1 MRTWRFRRIYQY
13 LSARFLLTPLLIL
26 LNFRIPLK
34 QSNSL
39 CFPDTKSPRLS
50 TNTRYLALQ
59 LDLELYETTQMPSKK
74 TYHIMAL
81 CLTAASLGIY
91 IAVTFA
97 GTHADPETK
106 TRLSHSNLYLFRV
119 NGTEIVTAP
128 GKEFYFSWIGFCTQD
143 DATMLGGERTVP
155 PPEYV
160 TFHAERLTSPMTDYS
175 LNPKLHREA
184 MVELVGGRCLRY

>member
-1 MRTWRFRRIYQY
+1 
-13 LSARFLLTPLLIL
+13 
-26 LNFRIPLK
+26 
-34 QSNSL
+34 
-39 CFPDTKSPRLS
+39 
-50 TNTRYLALQ
+50 
-59 LDLELYETTQMPSKK
+59 MPSKK
-74 TYHIMAL
+74 TYHIIAL

-91 IAVTFA
+91 IGLIFG

-128 GKEFYFSWIGFCTQD
+128 GKEFYFSWIGLCTQD

-160 TFHAERLTSPMTDYS
+160 AFHGERLTSSMI
-175 LNPKLHREA
+175 
-184 MVELVGGRCLRY
+184 ELSFEPQAASRSHGGIGRRTVLTILTCRSKSKTI